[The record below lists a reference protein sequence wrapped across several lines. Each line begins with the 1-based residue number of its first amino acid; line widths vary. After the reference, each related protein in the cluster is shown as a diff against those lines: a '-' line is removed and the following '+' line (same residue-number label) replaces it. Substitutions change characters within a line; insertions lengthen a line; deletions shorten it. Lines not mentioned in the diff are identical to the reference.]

1 MIRPATPSDISSM
14 WSVINDAAMAY
25 KGVIPADRWHE
36 PYMPLAE
43 LQAEIANGV
52 RFSVCEEQAAVMGC
66 MGIQD
71 VQDVTLVRHAYVRS
85 DRRGR
90 GIGSSLLRHLLA
102 GANRPLLVGTWK
114 AAVWAVAF
122 YEKHGFMLVSE
133 EEKDRLLR
141 TYWTI
146 PDRQVQT
153 SVVLADQRW
162 LALHRPAAVPPR

>member
-71 VQDVTLVRHAYVRS
+71 VQDAE
-85 DRRGR
+85 
-90 GIGSSLLRHLLA
+90 
-102 GANRPLLVGTWK
+102 
-114 AAVWAVAF
+114 AVARAQA
-122 YEKHGFMLVSE
+122 E
-133 EEKDRLLR
+133 E
-141 TYWTI
+141 
-146 PDRQVQT
+146 
-153 SVVLADQRW
+153 
-162 LALHRPAAVPPR
+162 ALGGSG